1 MKINLAGKLMM
12 TVMLF
17 GLLTTFNVAKGAA
30 FSTPTLV
37 GETTIAINQQN
48 HPTKLFAQSAN
59 GGFISAITPK
69 TVKEP
74 VAHYLVKG
82 EILYVTGF
90 KPGTMTVSLEET
102 LPSGKKVLSAP
113 YVLTFYQLNLKT
125 QTACESYDPTT
136 RTLAVS
142 PVSPLSLILD
152 ITPNG
157 ARPQLSAALQNPS
170 LGDIQITYDAAG
182 KAWLQVVFKN
192 EGSTTLTVYNA
203 QSIALITVAIDFLP
217 TKVVALNLYHVMDSK
232 GNRSFKLDQQAM
244 IGHLQTAEKILN
256 QAGVT
261 LTLNDQQ
268 DVYVQANLGSTIDA
282 YSEGQSAEEQAVLAA
297 TPTSRIQQ
305 NTVSV
310 FLVWDYQIQN
320 ENTIGINY
328 SDATLGQVIF
338 LSEKSH
344 RPGETLAH
352 EIGHA
357 LGLTHNVQGSS
368 YLMSPAETASGEQC
382 LITRTERLTLNPI
395 RI

>member
-1 MKINLAGKLMM
+1 MKITLAGKLMM

-30 FSTPTLV
+30 FGTPALV
-37 GETTIAINQQN
+37 GETTIAINQLN
-48 HPTKLFAQSAN
+48 HPTKLFAQPAN
-59 GGFISAITPK
+59 GGVISAITPS
-69 TVKEP
+69 TVKEQ
-74 VAHYLVKG
+74 VAYYLVKG
-82 EILYVTGF
+82 ETLYVTGF
-90 KPGTMTVSLEET
+90 KPGTMLVSLEET

-152 ITPNG
+152 ITPNV

-170 LGDIQITYDAAG
+170 FGDVQITYDSTG
-182 KAWLQVVFKN
+182 KAWLLVVFKN
-192 EGSTTLTVYNA
+192 EGSTTLTVYNS
-203 QSIALITVAIDFLP
+203 QNIALIAVAIDFLP

-232 GNRSFKLDQQAM
+232 GNRSFKLDQQSM
-244 IGHLQTAEKILN
+244 VGYLQTAEKILN

-268 DVYVQANLGSTIDA
+268 DVYVPANLGSTIDA

-297 TPTSRIQQ
+297 TPASRIQQ

-328 SDATLGQVIF
+328 SDANLGQVIF

-352 EIGHA
+352 EVGHA
-357 LGLTHNVQGSS
+357 LGLTHNALGST
-368 YLMSPAETASGEQC
+368 YLMSPAETANGEQC

>member
-1 MKINLAGKLMM
+1 MKITLAGRLML

-17 GLLTTFNVAKGAA
+17 GFLTAFNVAKGAA
-30 FSTPTLV
+30 FGTPSLV

-48 HPTKLFAQSAN
+48 HPTKLFAQAAN
-59 GGFISAITPK
+59 GGLISGIIPSI
-69 TVKEP
+69 VKEQ
-74 VAHYLVKG
+74 VAYYLVKG
-82 EILYVTGF
+82 ETLYVTGF
-90 KPGTMTVSLEET
+90 KPGTMLVSVEEM
-102 LPSGKKVLSAP
+102 LPNGKKVLSAP
-113 YVLTFYQLNLKT
+113 VVLTFFQVNLKT

-142 PVSPLSLILD
+142 PVSPLNLILD
-152 ITPNG
+152 INPYT
-157 ARPQLSAALQNPS
+157 ARAILSASLQNPD
-170 LGDIQITYDAAG
+170 LGDVQVVYDSTG
-182 KAWLQVVFKN
+182 KLWLQVIFKKA
-192 EGSTTLTVYNA
+192 GSTTLTVYNA
-203 QSIALITVAIDFLP
+203 QNISLVAVTIDFLP

-232 GNRSFKLDQQAM
+232 GNRSFKLDQKAM
-244 IGHLQTAEKILN
+244 IGYLQTAEKILN

-268 DVYVQANLGSTIDA
+268 DVYVQANLGATINA

-328 SDATLGQVIF
+328 SDANLGQVIF

-352 EIGHA
+352 EVGHA
-357 LGLTHNVQGSS
+357 LGLTHNVQGST
-368 YLMSPAETASGEQC
+368 YLMSPAETANGEQC
-382 LITRTERLTLNPI
+382 LITRTERLTLNPV

>member
-113 YVLTFYQLNLKT
+113 YVLTFYLLNLKT

-152 ITPNG
+152 ITPSV
-157 ARPQLSAALQNPS
+157 ASPQLSAVLQNPN

>member
-1 MKINLAGKLMM
+1 MKINLAGKLMI

-37 GETTIAINQQN
+37 GETSIAINQQN

-90 KPGTMTVSLEET
+90 KPGTMSVSLEET
-102 LPSGKKVLSAP
+102 LPSGKKVFSAP
-113 YVLTFYQLNLKT
+113 YILTFYQLNLKT
-125 QTACESYDPTT
+125 QSACESYDPTT

-152 ITPNG
+152 ITPNV

-170 LGDIQITYDAAG
+170 LGDLQITYDSTG
-182 KAWLQVVFKN
+182 KTWLQVVFKN
-192 EGSTTLTVYNA
+192 EGSTTLTVYNP
-203 QSIALITVAIDFLP
+203 QSIALITVAVDFLP

-244 IGHLQTAEKILN
+244 IGHLQRAEKILN

-261 LTLNDQQ
+261 LSLNNQQ

-305 NTVSV
+305 DTVSV

-328 SDATLGQVIF
+328 SDANLGQVIF

-395 RI
+395 GI